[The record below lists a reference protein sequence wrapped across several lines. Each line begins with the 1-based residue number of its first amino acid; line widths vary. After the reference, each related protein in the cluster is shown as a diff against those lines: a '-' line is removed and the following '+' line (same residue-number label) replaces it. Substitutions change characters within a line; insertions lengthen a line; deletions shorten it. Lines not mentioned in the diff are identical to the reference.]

1 MKVFF
6 ELVNHNIYSVS
17 GADVERYLQGRLT
30 QNIKKVKAQQAY
42 GAMLLTPQGK
52 ILAKMHVIK
61 EQGRFLLLVDPCNN
75 EDFLKDLLRFKVAD
89 DVSVSKLDSSLFTAL
104 EDFQSTLIKIPSKR
118 FKESGFDII
127 VTENEKANLLKELD
141 SQGFKLGTEQE
152 RDFLRISS
160 NQPEYGKDIN
170 QSITATEVPF
180 QDYISFDKG
189 CYAGQEVV
197 EMSTAR
203 GRPNRQL
210 LSLSCERPLE
220 KGDEIFSSKDLSKAC
235 GFIQTVA
242 TNEKQTIAF
251 AYIKTSYAEQSEF
264 FHKDQTLSKIN
275 A

>member
-17 GADVERYLQGRLT
+17 GAEVERYLQGRLT
-30 QNIKKVKAQQAY
+30 QNIKEIKAQQAY

-180 QDYISFDKG
+180 QDYISFNKG

-235 GFIQTVA
+235 GFIQAVA

-251 AYIKTSYAEQSEF
+251 AYIKTSYAEQYEF